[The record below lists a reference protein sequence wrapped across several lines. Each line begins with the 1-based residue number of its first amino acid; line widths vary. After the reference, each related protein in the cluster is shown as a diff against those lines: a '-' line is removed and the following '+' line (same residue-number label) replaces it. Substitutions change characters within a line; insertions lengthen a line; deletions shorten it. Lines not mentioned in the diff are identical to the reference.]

1 MAVGNTVRDAPGF
14 VRMPL
19 LHRSS
24 RRAMAGAA
32 AAAIVL
38 AACGGGDGD
47 TTDVPAADRTA
58 TSVAPASDPADSSA
72 ALPEAFATATPLDGG
87 TFDAEALVGNDLVV
101 WFWAP
106 WCTICRG
113 EAPEVAEVAA
123 RYADQLQV
131 IGVPGRGELDA
142 MQGFVDDTGIGAIR
156 QLADLDGSVWQ
167 SFGVYGQPAY
177 AFVDDDGEIEL
188 FVGGLG
194 GDALADRIDELL
206 AD

>member
-1 MAVGNTVRDAPGF
+1 
-14 VRMPL
+14 
-19 LHRSS
+19 
-24 RRAMAGAA
+24 MAGAA
-32 AAAIVL
+32 SAAIVL
-38 AACGGGDGD
+38 AACGGDGD
-47 TTDVPAADRTA
+47 TTNVPAAGRAA
-58 TSVAPASDPADSSA
+58 TSVAPVSDADNSSA

-87 TFDAEALVGNDLVV
+87 TFDAEALAGNDLVV

>member
-19 LHRSS
+19 LHRPS

-58 TSVAPASDPADSSA
+58 TSVAPVSDADNSSA

-87 TFDAEALVGNDLVV
+87 TFDAEALAGNDLVV

-131 IGVPGRGELDA
+131 IGVPGRG
-142 MQGFVDDTGIGAIR
+142 
-156 QLADLDGSVWQ
+156 
-167 SFGVYGQPAY
+167 
-177 AFVDDDGEIEL
+177 
-188 FVGGLG
+188 
-194 GDALADRIDELL
+194 
-206 AD
+206 

>member
-1 MAVGNTVRDAPGF
+1 MAVGNTVCDAPGF

-19 LHRSS
+19 LHRPS

-58 TSVAPASDPADSSA
+58 TSVAPVSDADNSSA

-87 TFDAEALVGNDLVV
+87 TFDAEALAGNDLVV

-142 MQGFVDDTGIGAIR
+142 MQDFVDDTGIGAIR